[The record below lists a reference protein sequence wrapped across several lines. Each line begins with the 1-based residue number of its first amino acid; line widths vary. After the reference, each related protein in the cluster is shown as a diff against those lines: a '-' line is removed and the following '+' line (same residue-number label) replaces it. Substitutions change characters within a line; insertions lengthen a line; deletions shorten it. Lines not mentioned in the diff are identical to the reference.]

1 MEKQSQRKTTAFATV
16 PIALLA
22 TAAFLVVLGS
32 LIVGG
37 RETND
42 MALARQRDTITHA
55 ITQHGRSLARELLVQ
70 TVWTEAFEK
79 TQAHDQAGCIPS
91 TEPF

>member
-42 MALARQRDTITHA
+42 MALARQRDTSTHA
-55 ITQHGRSLARELLVQ
+55 IA
-70 TVWTEAFEK
+70 
-79 TQAHDQAGCIPS
+79 
-91 TEPF
+91 